1 MLDLIRQLHI
11 KEGPSSRRSQ
21 KASAVGSFKSG
32 PGNPFLLSPSPAC
45 IPELTASIYTNFK
58 HSQNR
63 GKCNCSLFHKTLH
76 CPPGAGYLSARISEE
91 GQNRA

>member
-32 PGNPFLLSPSPAC
+32 PSNPVPALIVTILQTLQLLFTLKF
-45 IPELTASIYTNFK
+45 E
-58 HSQNR
+58 HSQN
-63 GKCNCSLFHKTLH
+63 
-76 CPPGAGYLSARISEE
+76 
-91 GQNRA
+91 